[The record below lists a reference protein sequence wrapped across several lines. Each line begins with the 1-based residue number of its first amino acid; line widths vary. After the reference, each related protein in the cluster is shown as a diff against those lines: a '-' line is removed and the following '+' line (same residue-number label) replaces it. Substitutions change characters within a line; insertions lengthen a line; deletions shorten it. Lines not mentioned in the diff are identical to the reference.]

1 MEQKHGKARQDET
14 GRRMTPS
21 QTGDNMMTS
30 PALPSAKMRG
40 DRVARF
46 NLLAATA
53 LLMCTSILLVL
64 FQFYTLRGALER
76 NLAIHAAMLA
86 TPVAEAMRR
95 GDRLAVEQL
104 LAPLAAAPAIEQ
116 ALAYS
121 TDGQPFAR
129 FARSGSD
136 SAPAAPLHGMHVAWR
151 DGHATLLARLPGGA
165 ALLLR
170 AGLAPLYRSLL
181 QSAAWTALVGLLA
194 FCVAVLMVRR
204 TRRAAQQAEN
214 HLHYLAHVDP
224 VTELPNRHEFN
235 EAMAYALARADRQ
248 DSSVGLL
255 LLDLDNFK
263 IVNDTLGHHCG
274 DHLLK
279 LVAQRLVAVLRTT
292 DVICRIGGDEFVV
305 IVDPADEASEL
316 VCVARKILAVLA
328 EPFALDGHQL
338 HISASIGISLYPF
351 DARDVATLTRNADT
365 AMYHAKHQ
373 GKNRYAVFKAEMELR
388 AQRRLRMEANLR
400 RALHDEELYL
410 HYQPQIDLRS
420 GRIVGVE
427 ALLRWNCREMG
438 VMNPAEF
445 IPVAEESGV
454 IVELGR
460 WVLHTACRQA
470 ATWNKA
476 GLLDSL
482 EHVAVNLSAS
492 QVREPGLMD
501 DIRAILHE
509 TQLPRGL
516 LELEITEGVMME
528 DVPANVEL
536 MRRLQETGIHLSI
549 DDFGTGYS
557 SMSYLKR
564 LPIDQLKIDRSFVHD
579 LPGEGEAIVTAIIA
593 MAHSLKLKVVAEGVE
608 TLRQVEFLRS
618 AGCDNVQG
626 FFFARPMTAAQLTAL
641 LLERRDWSSRT
652 TVLQA

>member
-1 MEQKHGKARQDET
+1 
-14 GRRMTPS
+14 MTPPA
-21 QTGDNMMTS
+21 TGDNMMAS
-30 PALPSAKMRG
+30 PTLPSAKMRG

-46 NLLAATA
+46 NLLAAAA
-53 LLMCTSILLVL
+53 LMMVTGVMLVL
-64 FQFYTLRGALER
+64 FQLHALQGALGR
-76 NLAIHAAMLA
+76 SLQVQAAMLA
-86 TPVAEAMRR
+86 TPVAEALRR
-95 GDRLAVEQL
+95 QDRLAAEQL

-116 ALAYS
+116 ALVY
-121 TDGQPFAR
+121 TPYGLPFSR

-136 SAPAAPLHGMHVAWR
+136 LAPAAPVHGVHFAWA
-151 DGHATLLARLPGGA
+151 DGNATLLARLPGGG

-170 AGLAPLYRSLL
+170 SSLAPLYRSLL
-181 QSAAWTALVGLLA
+181 QSATFTALVSLFA

-214 HLHYLAHVDP
+214 HLHYLAHVDS

-263 IVNDTLGHHCG
+263 VVNDTLGHHCG
-274 DHLLK
+274 DQLLK
-279 LVAQRLVAVLRTT
+279 LVAERLVAILRAT
-292 DVICRIGGDEFVV
+292 DIICRIGGDEFVV
-305 IVDPADEASEL
+305 IVEPADDASEMAS
-316 VCVARKILAVLA
+316 VARKILAVLA
-328 EPFALDGHQL
+328 APFALEGHQL
-338 HISASIGISLYPF
+338 YVSASIGVSLYPF
-351 DARDVATLTRNADT
+351 DAQDVATLTRNADT

-373 GKNRYAVFKAEMELR
+373 GKNRYAVFKADMELR
-388 AQRRLRMEANLR
+388 AQRRLRVEANLR
-400 RALHDEELYL
+400 RALQDQELYL

-438 VMNPAEF
+438 PMNPAEF
-445 IPVAEESGV
+445 IAVAEESGV

-470 ATWNKA
+470 ATWCKA

-516 LELEITEGVMME
+516 LELEITEGVMMD

-536 MRRLQETGIHLSI
+536 LRRLQETGIHLSI

-608 TLRQVEFLRS
+608 TPQQVEFLRR

-626 FFFARPMTAAQLTAL
+626 FYFARPMTAAQLTAL

-652 TVLQA
+652 AVSA